1 MSNDISRITGSGSAD
16 SRSSA
21 AGDARGSKASRGASG
36 NVAGNAS
43 GSPPKAAPSGPSDAV
58 TLSADASKIINLEAK
73 LRGLPEIDQPRVDRI
88 RTAIANGE
96 YHIDPRRVAQKF
108 LELDGQL

>member
-1 MSNDISRITGSGSAD
+1 MSNDISRI
-16 SRSSA
+16 
-21 AGDARGSKASRGASG
+21 AG
-36 NVAGNAS
+36 
-43 GSPPKAAPSGPSDAV
+43 SGPSESRSHATADNRSRTVRRDGDAAAAQRAAPTDAV

-73 LRGLPEIDQPRVDRI
+73 LRELPDVDEARVERI
-88 RTAIANGE
+88 RTAVASGE